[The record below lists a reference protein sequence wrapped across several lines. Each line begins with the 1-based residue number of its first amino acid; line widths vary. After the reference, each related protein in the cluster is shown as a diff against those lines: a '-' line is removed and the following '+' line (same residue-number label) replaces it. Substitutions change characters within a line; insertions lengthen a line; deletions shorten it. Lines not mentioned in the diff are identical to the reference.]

1 MCRTQELAI
10 KASKYRS
17 WLKILFIFLTTLK
30 WHFLFIILQEIRI
43 PGPLSNNR
51 EYIKTRIFHT
61 LPKTTK
67 FGWNI
72 KSFTKKLLYFRYI
85 KTLFIWKHFILLN
98 TSHPLK
104 AKNRQVKVCEKG
116 NCPSHYMCP
125 SFCVLLHLEC
135 HYYILSELHIWQYHC
150 VYMIYQCIW

>member
-1 MCRTQELAI
+1 MFLP
-10 KASKYRS
+10 
-17 WLKILFIFLTTLK
+17 IFK
-30 WHFLFIILQEIRI
+30 WHFQETRI

-72 KSFTKKLLYFRYI
+72 KSCTKKLLYPRYI

-104 AKNRQVKVCEKG
+104 IKIDRLKYVRRAIVHHIIFN
-116 NCPSHYMCP
+116 HH
-125 SFCVLLHLEC
+125 FCVLLHLEC
-135 HYYILSELHIWQYHC
+135 HYYILDGLHIWQYYF
-150 VYMIYQCIW
+150 VYLIYQCIW